1 MTKHEVDVIGGLN
14 MTDQISNEAYKQ
26 IMIAAQDE
34 NEVGD
39 VLDKIRAEIEA
50 LDEGISNYHNDRPWI
65 FKDEA
70 LDIIDK
76 YRNEVGS

>member
-1 MTKHEVDVIGGLN
+1 MRLIDGDKLIEDYAHYRIDHSYDAYDLEDMV
-14 MTDQISNEAYKQ
+14 NEQ
-26 IMIAAQDE
+26 PTI
-34 NEVGD
+34 D

-76 YRNEVGS
+76 YADGRE